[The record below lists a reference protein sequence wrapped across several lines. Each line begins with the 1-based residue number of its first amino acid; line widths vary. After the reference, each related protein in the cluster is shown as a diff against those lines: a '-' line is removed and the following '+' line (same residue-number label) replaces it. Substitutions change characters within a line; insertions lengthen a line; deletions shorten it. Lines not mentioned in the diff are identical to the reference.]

1 LPIEYFVDGELW
13 RCKEE
18 FSKCKC
24 VVIMLDII
32 KYFSSS
38 MPEVEE
44 VESARVVGL

>member
-1 LPIEYFVDGELW
+1 
-13 RCKEE
+13 
-18 FSKCKC
+18 
-24 VVIMLDII
+24 MLDII